1 MKKMRLIFSEEFY
14 DDFRSV
20 IEYIKL
26 DSPQSAQNL
35 AKKVMEKIKILKR
48 NPEIGTQANDPRLEG
63 IRSVIIGNYLVLY
76 EIKSEAQVVYL
87 HRFFHGARDYPN
99 LFLSMK

>member
-1 MKKMRLIFSEEFY
+1 MRKMRLIFSEDFY
-14 DDFRSV
+14 IDLQNI

-26 DSPQSAQNL
+26 DSPRSARSFAN
-35 AKKVMEKIKILKR
+35 KIMEKIKLLKK
-48 NPEIGTQANDPRLEG
+48 NPEMGKESDDPRLAG
-63 IRSVIIGNYLVLY
+63 TRLLIIGNYLVLY
-76 EIKSEAQVVYL
+76 EIKAEDNVVYL